1 MGRSEGFGE
10 DGGLRVWNLRRL
22 NVCDEELEVT
32 RCWFPLHDGV
42 WISLRII
49 YPSSPRYHLDAH
61 MLRIGTIQP
70 KSISRYRLYISGPQ
84 RICGNIMFHRHNSSQ
99 DGHERVQFGIFKCRS
114 RISDGSC

>member
-42 WISLRII
+42 WISL
-49 YPSSPRYHLDAH
+49 
-61 MLRIGTIQP
+61 
-70 KSISRYRLYISGPQ
+70 
-84 RICGNIMFHRHNSSQ
+84 
-99 DGHERVQFGIFKCRS
+99 
-114 RISDGSC
+114 